1 MKGSCRTLTRWQHC
15 RQQAHPNL
23 KQRCDSSFTSQEL
36 TRTSWRVLQIT
47 APLRDLIKQGHLFS
61 GHLSARAFE
70 QTRTLLLGDTVM
82 AYFDPHRK
90 TKLMTDAGTHGLAVT
105 LKQYDPHARWWRPVT
120 YRSRTLTDTEMRYLQ
135 IEKEAKAVEWG
146 MLAIQIY

>member
-1 MKGSCRTLTRWQHC
+1 MEGF
-15 RQQAHPNL
+15 A
-23 KQRCDSSFTSQEL
+23 
-36 TRTSWRVLQIT
+36 QIT

>member
-1 MKGSCRTLTRWQHC
+1 MEGFAL
-15 RQQAHPNL
+15 
-23 KQRCDSSFTSQEL
+23 
-36 TRTSWRVLQIT
+36 IT

-70 QTRTLLLGDTVM
+70 QTKPLLLGDTVM

-90 TKLMTDAGTHGLAVT
+90 TKLMTDAGTYGLAVT
-105 LKQYDPHARWWRPVT
+105 LKQYDPDTRWWRPVT
-120 YRSRTLTDTEMRYLQ
+120 CRSRTLTDTETRYLQ
-135 IEKEAKAVEWG
+135 IEEEAKAVEWG